1 MLTQKISW
9 LVVFYVMQIGAYL
22 FFKFGST
29 SPARWVPC
37 FIGGNILGI
46 TCMWIMMKLYTV
58 MNTNVAMGLT
68 IGGGFLCG
76 QIAVA
81 IVFRTGL
88 SNLQWSGIAITA
100 VGLFILARG

>member
-1 MLTQKISW
+1 MTGTIPW

-29 SPARWVPC
+29 SQARWLPC
-37 FIGGNILGI
+37 FIAGNILGM

-58 MNTNVAMGLT
+58 MNANVAMGLT

-76 QIAVA
+76 QIALA
-81 IVFRTGL
+81 LVFHTGL
-88 SNLQWSGIAITA
+88 SSLQYSGIVITT